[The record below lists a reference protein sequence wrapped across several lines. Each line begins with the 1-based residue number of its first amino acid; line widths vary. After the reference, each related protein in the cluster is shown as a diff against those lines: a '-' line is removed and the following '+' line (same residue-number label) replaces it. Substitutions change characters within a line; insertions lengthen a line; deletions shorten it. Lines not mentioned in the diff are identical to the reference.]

1 MKVLMLSDVYFP
13 RVNGVSTSIRTFRR
27 ALAAAG
33 HDIDLVCPAYASGGD
48 ETEAGVQR
56 IAARRVI
63 LDPEDRMMHV
73 RPVLAHAGALA
84 GRGYGLIHIQTPF
97 VAHWLGVRLARRLGL
112 PLTETYHT
120 FFEEYLHHYVP
131 LLPRA
136 VMRAL
141 ARGVSRVQC
150 NALDGLVVPSQAML
164 DVLRGYG
171 IRTAA
176 AVIPTGLAGDDL
188 GDGDGAAF
196 RAAHGI
202 APGRP
207 VLVHV
212 GRLAHEK
219 NVDFLLQML
228 VGLSRIVPG
237 VLLLIAGEGPA
248 EAHLRTLAG
257 RLGLDAHVRFLGYL
271 DRRKGLPGCYR
282 AGDAFVFASRTET
295 QGLVLLEAMSLG
307 VPVVSTAVMGTRDIV
322 GPQRGAIAVREDP
335 VEFAAA
341 CARVLGDAALRT
353 RLGAEARAFAQGWSA
368 TATAGALAGFWQ
380 QCIDGRQRATPPC
393 SAR

>member
-13 RVNGVSTSIRTFRR
+13 RVNGVSTSICTFRR

-33 HDIDLVCPAYASGGD
+33 HEIDLICPAYAADG
-48 ETEAGVQR
+48 EAAEAGVQR
-56 IAARRVI
+56 IAARRVV

-73 RPVLAHAGALA
+73 RPVLAHADALA

-120 FFEEYLHHYVP
+120 FFEEYLYHYVP

-136 VMRAL
+136 AMRAL

-171 IRTAA
+171 IHTAA
-176 AVIPTGLAGDDL
+176 AVIPTGLASDDL

-196 RAAHGI
+196 RTAHGI

-228 VGLSRIVPG
+228 AGLSRIVPD

-248 EAHLRTLAG
+248 EPHLRALTG

-271 DRRKGLPGCYR
+271 DRRNGLPGCYR

-322 GPQRGAIAVREDP
+322 GPQRGAIAVREEP

-341 CARVLGDAALRT
+341 CARVLGDAALRA
-353 RLGAEARAFAQGWSA
+353 RLGAEARTFAQGWSA
-368 TATAGALAGFWQ
+368 EAGAAALTGFWQ
-380 QCIDGRQRATPPC
+380 QCIDLRAVTQTCPV
-393 SAR
+393 S

>member
-33 HDIDLVCPAYASGGD
+33 HVIDLICPAYGD
-48 ETEAGVQR
+48 ADMPEAGVQR
-56 IAARRVI
+56 IPARRVVF
-63 LDPEDRMMHV
+63 DPEDRMMHA
-73 RPVLAHAGALA
+73 RAVLRQADELA
-84 GRGYGLIHIQTPF
+84 GRGYGLIHVQTPF
-97 VAHWLGVRLARRLGL
+97 VAHWLGVRLARRLDL

-120 FFEEYLHHYVP
+120 FFEEYLYHYVP

-136 VMRAL
+136 ALRAL
-141 ARGVSRVQC
+141 ARTVSRVQC

-164 DVLRGYG
+164 DKLRGYG
-171 IRTAA
+171 IRVPA
-176 AVIPTGLAGDDL
+176 AVIPTGLDGDSL
-188 GDGDGAAF
+188 GSGDGAAL

-202 APGRP
+202 APDRP

-219 NVDFLLQML
+219 NVDALLHML
-228 VGLSRIVPG
+228 FELRRLVPD

-248 EAHLRTLAG
+248 ERHLRALAA
-257 RLGLDAHVRFLGYL
+257 RLGLDAQVRFLGYL
-271 DRRKGLPGCYR
+271 DRAAGLPGCYR

-322 GPQRGAIAVREDP
+322 GPQRGAVAVGEDP

-341 CARVLGDAALRT
+341 CARVLGDAALRA

-380 QCIDGRQRATPPC
+380 QCIDERLRTTAPC
-393 SAR
+393 PAR

>member
-33 HDIDLVCPAYASGGD
+33 HEIDLICPAYGGD
-48 ETEAGVQR
+48 DAPEAGVQR
-56 IAARRVI
+56 IPARRVVF
-63 LDPEDRMMHV
+63 DPEDRMMHA
-73 RPVLAHAGALA
+73 RAVLRQADALA

-120 FFEEYLHHYVP
+120 FFEEYLYHYVP

-136 VMRAL
+136 ALRAL
-141 ARGVSRVQC
+141 ARTVSRVQC

-164 DVLRGYG
+164 DKLRGYG
-171 IRTAA
+171 IRVPA
-176 AVIPTGLAGDDL
+176 AVIPTGLDADGL
-188 GDGDGAAF
+188 GAGDGAAF

-202 APGRP
+202 APDRP

-219 NVDFLLQML
+219 NVDALLHML
-228 VGLSRIVPG
+228 FELRRLVPE

-248 EAHLRTLAG
+248 ERHLRALAA
-257 RLGLDAHVRFLGYL
+257 RLRLEAQLRFLGYL
-271 DRRKGLPGCYR
+271 DRAAGLPGCYR

-322 GPQRGAIAVREDP
+322 GPQRGAVAVREDP
-335 VEFAAA
+335 VEFASA

-380 QCIDGRQRATPPC
+380 QCIDARLRATTTCPA
-393 SAR
+393 S

>member
-33 HDIDLVCPAYASGGD
+33 HEIDLICPAYGD
-48 ETEAGVQR
+48 ADVPEAGVQR
-56 IAARRVI
+56 IPARRVVF
-63 LDPEDRMMHV
+63 DPEDRMMHA
-73 RPVLAHAGALA
+73 RAVLRQADELA
-84 GRGYGLIHIQTPF
+84 GRGYGLIHVQTPF
-97 VAHWLGVRLARRLGL
+97 VAHWLGVRLARRLDL

-120 FFEEYLHHYVP
+120 FFEEYLYHYVP

-136 VMRAL
+136 ALRAL
-141 ARGVSRVQC
+141 ARTVSRVQC

-164 DVLRGYG
+164 DKLHGYG
-171 IRTAA
+171 IRVPA
-176 AVIPTGLAGDDL
+176 AVIPTGLDGDSL
-188 GDGDGAAF
+188 GSGDGAAL

-202 APGRP
+202 APDRP

-219 NVDFLLQML
+219 NVDALLHML
-228 VGLSRIVPG
+228 FELRRLVPD

-248 EAHLRTLAG
+248 ERHLRALAA
-257 RLGLDAHVRFLGYL
+257 RLGLDAQVRFLGYL
-271 DRRKGLPGCYR
+271 DRAAGLPGCYR

-322 GPQRGAIAVREDP
+322 GPQRGAVAVGEDP

-341 CARVLGDAALRT
+341 CARVLGDAALRA
-353 RLGAEARAFAQGWSA
+353 RLGTEARAFAQGWSA

-380 QCIDGRQRATPPC
+380 QCIDERLRTTAPC
-393 SAR
+393 PAR

>member
-33 HDIDLVCPAYASGGD
+33 HVIDLICPAYGD
-48 ETEAGVQR
+48 ADVPEAGVQR
-56 IAARRVI
+56 IPARRVVF
-63 LDPEDRMMHV
+63 DPEDRMMHA
-73 RPVLAHAGALA
+73 RAVLRQADELA
-84 GRGYGLIHIQTPF
+84 GRGYGLIHVQTPF

-120 FFEEYLHHYVP
+120 FFEEYLYHYVP

-136 VMRAL
+136 ALRAL
-141 ARGVSRVQC
+141 ARTVSRVQC

-164 DVLRGYG
+164 DKLHGYG
-171 IRTAA
+171 IRVPA
-176 AVIPTGLAGDDL
+176 AVIPTGLDGDSL
-188 GDGDGAAF
+188 GSGDGAAL

-202 APGRP
+202 APDRP

-219 NVDFLLQML
+219 NVDALLHML
-228 VGLSRIVPG
+228 FELRRLVPD

-248 EAHLRTLAG
+248 ERHLRALAA
-257 RLGLDAHVRFLGYL
+257 RLGLDAQVRFLGYL
-271 DRRKGLPGCYR
+271 DRAAGLPGCYR

-322 GPQRGAIAVREDP
+322 GPQRGAVAVGEDP

-341 CARVLGDAALRT
+341 CARVLGDAALRA

-380 QCIDGRQRATPPC
+380 QCIDERLRTTAPC
-393 SAR
+393 PAR